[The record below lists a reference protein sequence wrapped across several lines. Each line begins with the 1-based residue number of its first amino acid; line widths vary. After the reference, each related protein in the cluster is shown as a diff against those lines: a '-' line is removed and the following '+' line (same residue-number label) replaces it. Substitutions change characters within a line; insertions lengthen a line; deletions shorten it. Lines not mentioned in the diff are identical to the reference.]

1 MEEFIWPAVQANA
14 LYEDRYLLGT
24 ALARPCIARKLV
36 EIAQKE
42 GAQYVAHGAT
52 GKVRED
58 GGTGV
63 GMAWG
68 AWGSQSLGQAVGAR
82 RGAQG
87 ILWVLCR
94 ETFRHFLLAFG
105 ISVPDFGSPSLPG
118 RLKSQLSPWVTAKP
132 PCFRQQLSKSCW
144 GARAARART
153 RPVLSQHGSGRFG
166 AP

>member
-36 EIAQKE
+36 EITQRE

-52 GKVRED
+52 GKVRDD

-68 AWGSQSLGQAVGAR
+68 AWGGTQLVPWPSCRCQEECTGHFVGAL
-82 RGAQG
+82 QG
-87 ILWVLCR
+87 SILTLPSHFWDFCAR
-94 ETFRHFLLAFG
+94 FRFPLPFG
-105 ISVPDFGSPSLPG
+105 
-118 RLKSQLSPWVTAKP
+118 KAWVTAKRP
-132 PCFRQQLSKSCW
+132 PLS
-144 GARAARART
+144 AAA
-153 RPVLSQHGSGRFG
+153 F
-166 AP
+166 